1 MNTIAAP
8 KKSAE
13 GMALEF
19 LLDNWPRLKTSARK
33 SIFKA
38 LSRTDAEELFLR
50 LHAPDQAELLE
61 QLKALEKRSW
71 LRLIPPD
78 DAADLMQLLGDK
90 ERNEALAL
98 LDDQTRSEVI
108 ALLAYAEDQAGGLM
122 NSRFFRLRP
131 DMTGDEAL
139 SYLKAQARSSI
150 EAIYYAYVLDEEQKL
165 LGIVAFRDLL
175 VAGKDKVIADIMQT
189 SFVTVSENLKQ
200 EELGRMFALYHV
212 MALPV
217 VDEQQRMKG
226 IVTVKDIVDVERET
240 ATKDIQ
246 KIGGSEALDE
256 PYLKIGFFDMIKK
269 RAGWLTILFFGE
281 MFTATAMGYY
291 EGEIDRA
298 VVLALFIPLIISSG
312 GNSGSQA
319 SSLII
324 RALALGEARLKDWW
338 RVFLRELCSG
348 ACLGMILGA
357 IGMMRILLWPK
368 KEIIYGEHY
377 FLVAATVASSLVG
390 VVLWGALTGAM
401 LPFLLKRLGFD
412 PAAASAPFVATL
424 VDVTGL
430 VIYFSF
436 ASLILSGTLL

>member
-1 MNTIAAP
+1 MNMTFVP
-8 KKSAE
+8 TKNE
-13 GMALEF
+13 ETVALES
-19 LLDNWPRLKTSARK
+19 LLDAWPRLKINARK
-33 SIFKA
+33 IIFKR
-38 LSRTDAEELFLR
+38 LSRTDAEEIFLR

-61 QLKALEKRSW
+61 QLEALEKRSW
-71 LRLIPPD
+71 LRLMPPD
-78 DAADLMQLLGDK
+78 DVADLLQLLKEK
-90 ERNEALAL
+90 ERNEALIL
-98 LDDQTRSEVI
+98 LDEQARSEVI

-139 SYLKAQARSSI
+139 SYLKAQAKSSI
-150 EAIYYAYVLDEEQKL
+150 ESIYYAYVLDSEQKL

-175 VAGKDKVIADIMQT
+175 VAGKDKIIVDIMQRN
-189 SFVTVSENLKQ
+189 FVFITEKMPEKEV
-200 EELGRMFALYHV
+200 GRMFALYHV
-212 MALPV
+212 SALPV
-217 VDEQQRMKG
+217 LDEAGRMKG

-240 ATKDIQ
+240 ATKAIQ
-246 KIGGSEALDE
+246 KLGGSEALDE
-256 PYLKIGFFDMIKK
+256 PYLKISFLAMLKK

-291 EGEIDRA
+291 EDEINRA

-324 RALALGEARLKDWW
+324 RALALGETRLKDWW
-338 RVFLRELCSG
+338 RVLVRELFAG
-348 ACLGMILGA
+348 LCLGLILA
-357 IGMMRILLWPK
+357 SIGLLRILMWPN
-368 KEIIYGEHY
+368 KEVIYGEHY
-377 FLVAATVASSLVG
+377 VLVGFTVASSLIG
-390 VVLWGALTGAM
+390 VVLWGALAGAM
-401 LPFLLKRLGFD
+401 LPFLLKRVGFD

-436 ASLILSGTLL
+436 ASLILTGTLL